1 MNPKPRSAL
10 GPVLSILLAVNGC
23 AGHVQ
28 LKAPPANASG
38 QERVAAYDDLRP
50 IDYKTV
56 TSAKGRYTDVVSLEL
71 NDGTKV
77 RLPEDLLPLVP
88 PDSPAAQSMRDARSY
103 RHKNQLL
110 ALGGYGGLIGGLILA
125 AVGGGMGSKPVAYGG
140 LGIAIGGVICL
151 PFVNGQAN
159 KANASTAQAYEQ
171 YDDGLR
177 RKLDLCEEGERVVP
191 CR

>member
-1 MNPKPRSAL
+1 
-10 GPVLSILLAVNGC
+10 LAASGC

-28 LKAPPANASG
+28 LSAPPASAPG
-38 QERVAAYDDLRP
+38 EQRLAAYDDLRP
-50 IDYKTV
+50 IEYETR
-56 TSAKGRYTDVVSLEL
+56 TSRRSGYTDVVSLEL

-88 PDSPAAQSMRDARSY
+88 EKSPAAQAMREARSH
-103 RHKNQLL
+103 RHNNQLL
-110 ALGGYGGLIGGLILA
+110 GYGGYGGLLTGIIVAL
-125 AVGGGMGSKPVAYGG
+125 VGAGNGSKPLGYGG
-140 LGIAIGGVICL
+140 LGLAVGGAICL
-151 PFVNGQAN
+151 PFANRQAT
-159 KANASTAQAYEQ
+159 KANAATARAYEQ